1 MEQYYYYHKHLF
13 INSLND
19 EISSFSIT
27 KSIFQ
32 SNIFVNLKLLL
43 IKIKINIFLI
53 INEKQKSAT
62 VASLKNR
69 QFKQTYLHLFVKI
82 H

>member
-53 INEKQKSAT
+53 INE
-62 VASLKNR
+62 
-69 QFKQTYLHLFVKI
+69 
-82 H
+82 